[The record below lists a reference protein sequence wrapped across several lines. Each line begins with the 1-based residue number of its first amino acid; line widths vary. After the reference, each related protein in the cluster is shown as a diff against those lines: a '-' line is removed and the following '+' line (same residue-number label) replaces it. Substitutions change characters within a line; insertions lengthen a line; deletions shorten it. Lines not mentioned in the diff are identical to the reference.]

1 MAIKSREYED
11 AVKSQGFETATR
23 RYMMEL
29 IEQHNVLEKTLVEF
43 ATGFEQMQR
52 ILEQV
57 VGMGSQLKEAH
68 AMVIS
73 RLGLQENIQNAP
85 MPNDD
90 RFKEEDD

>member
-1 MAIKSREYED
+1 MAVKSREYEN

-68 AMVIS
+68 TMVIS
-73 RLGLQENIQNAP
+73 KLGLKGELEDAP

-90 RFKEEDD
+90 RFTEKEG